1 MKNSLTRLYAPLICM
16 LLLLIIILAEQVGP
30 NFAVRAP
37 VLDYLEASADASD
50 SLNQEPDLLVLYHSG
65 QTNEAAFVSQL
76 TDTLDLL
83 RMPYTTLDLAQR
95 PLGNFNGFGSILL
108 CSQHMDPLLE
118 HMEAL
123 GGWIERGG
131 HFGLMM
137 SPANT
142 NAFQIISR
150 KLGVTECGGE
160 YVEYSKIRFLTDL
173 LPMYESGAVH
183 DDISLRDNTLSVR
196 LSEECT
202 VHLETG
208 DERRLPLL
216 WERALGNGRVMVLN
230 ATLTG
235 EKANRGLTLCALFAL
250 EDTIV
255 YPIINAGM
263 IFIDD
268 FPAPQPEGTD
278 ERLMA
283 DFGYSIQGF
292 FRNHWWPDMK
302 RLVWTYGV
310 RYTGVLVETY
320 NDRVE
325 PPFEPDTE
333 DRSLLR
339 YYASEL
345 IHAGGE
351 IGLHGYNHMPLCP
364 EGFPYRGENYRTWPS
379 AENMALALRELYRY
393 GRKSLPEASFAT
405 YVPPSNYL
413 SGLGQKTLLET
424 LPQVRTISGLYLY
437 EAGVS
442 ALVQEFREESDG
454 SVSVPRVTSGFEMDA
469 YVRFVEAQELLLHG
483 VFSHFIHPDDV
494 LDDDRGGNL
503 GWTRLYQSFSQSLEQ
518 LSRNYPMLRY
528 STASEGAAAV
538 QRYDRLN
545 VAREWDGGTLTLTL
559 SPFVDEAW
567 LALRTRTDEAFT
579 VEGGKGYP
587 INDHF
592 AWIHAVSD
600 QVRISWEVKK

>member
-1 MKNSLTRLYAPLICM
+1 M
-16 LLLLIIILAEQVGP
+16 
-30 NFAVRAP
+30 
-37 VLDYLEASADASD
+37 LDYLEASADASD

-142 NAFQIISR
+142 DAFQIISR

-235 EKANRGLTLCALFAL
+235 EKANRGLTPVSYTHL
-250 EDTIV
+250 DV
-255 YPIINAGM
+255 YKR
-263 IFIDD
+263 
-268 FPAPQPEGTD
+268 QPYACREI
-278 ERLMA
+278 RN
-283 DFGYSIQGF
+283 F
-292 FRNHWWPDMK
+292 FR
-302 RLVWTYGV
+302 
-310 RYTGVLVETY
+310 
-320 NDRVE
+320 
-325 PPFEPDTE
+325 
-333 DRSLLR
+333 
-339 YYASEL
+339 
-345 IHAGGE
+345 
-351 IGLHGYNHMPLCP
+351 
-364 EGFPYRGENYRTWPS
+364 
-379 AENMALALRELYRY
+379 
-393 GRKSLPEASFAT
+393 
-405 YVPPSNYL
+405 
-413 SGLGQKTLLET
+413 
-424 LPQVRTISGLYLY
+424 
-437 EAGVS
+437 
-442 ALVQEFREESDG
+442 
-454 SVSVPRVTSGFEMDA
+454 
-469 YVRFVEAQELLLHG
+469 
-483 VFSHFIHPDDV
+483 
-494 LDDDRGGNL
+494 
-503 GWTRLYQSFSQSLEQ
+503 
-518 LSRNYPMLRY
+518 
-528 STASEGAAAV
+528 
-538 QRYDRLN
+538 
-545 VAREWDGGTLTLTL
+545 
-559 SPFVDEAW
+559 
-567 LALRTRTDEAFT
+567 
-579 VEGGKGYP
+579 
-587 INDHF
+587 
-592 AWIHAVSD
+592 
-600 QVRISWEVKK
+600 